1 MQRFVTLAAALVSA
15 TLAAGMA
22 FGMPAALAD
31 EEIYGACR
39 ESEERIVAAELPDT
53 VDLDRCPVDG
63 RVITDGGVG
72 SVLPDPGEGVY
83 AEVLTTSGA
92 QDLGIFRY
100 RDGTVELDHVGDDSE
115 DASPQPALNTTAR
128 RSGAC
133 SDRAYFD
140 GEGRVE
146 STLSWSFNRSTVP
159 GELTPDS
166 AEGAI
171 RRAGTNVADTRSNCR
186 LGDRVP
192 VSLSYE
198 GNTSS
203 QADVLTDSCSSNDA
217 KSEVSFGDLA
227 NGYLAV
233 TCNWRGSGLPYKPI
247 EESDIKINKTD
258 FNWTTRPDARSCS
271 RRFDLEGVMTH
282 ERGHTFGLGHV
293 AEDAHGAL
301 TMSTFINGSCQ
312 SSERTLGRGDVRGLG
327 HKYKQF

>member
-1 MQRFVTLAAALVSA
+1 MQRLATLAAALVAA

-22 FGMPAALAD
+22 AGTPVARAD
-31 EEIYGACR
+31 TDVYKACR
-39 ESEERIVAAELPDT
+39 GSEERIVAAELPET

-83 AEVLTTSGA
+83 AEVLTTAGA
-92 QDLGIFRY
+92 QELGIVRY
-100 RDGTVELDHVGDDSE
+100 RDGTVDLDHVGDDSE
-115 DASPQPALNTTAR
+115 DATPEPALDTAAR

-133 SDRAYFD
+133 SDRAYND
-140 GEGRVE
+140 GDARVG
-146 STLSWSFNRSTVP
+146 STLTWYFNRATAP
-159 GELTPDS
+159 DELTPGT

-171 RRAGTNVADTRSNCR
+171 SGAGNNVTGTRNNCR

-192 VSLSYE
+192 VALSYA

-203 QADVLTDSCSSNDA
+203 QANIAQDSCTTDDA
-217 KSEVSFGDLA
+217 RSTVSFGDLA
-227 NGYLAV
+227 QGILAA
-233 TCNWRGSGLPYKPI
+233 TCNWTDPGVPYD
-247 EESDIKINKTD
+247 ELETSDIKINKTD
-258 FNWTTRPDARSCS
+258 FNWTTKPDAKSCR

-293 AEDAHGAL
+293 GENDHGAL

-312 SSERTLGRGDVRGLG
+312 SSERTLGRGDVLGLG
-327 HKYKQF
+327 NKYD